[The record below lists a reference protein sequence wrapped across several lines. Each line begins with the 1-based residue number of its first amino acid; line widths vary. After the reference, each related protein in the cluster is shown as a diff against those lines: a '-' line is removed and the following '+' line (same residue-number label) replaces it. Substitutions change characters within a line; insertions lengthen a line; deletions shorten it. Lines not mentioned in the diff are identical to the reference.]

1 MKKAGTLC
9 LIIFVI
15 VTLFFVTLRFTSEP
29 NHPLENPKGEQ
40 RADTEQA

>member
-9 LIIFVI
+9 LIVFMI
-15 VTLFFVTLRFTSEP
+15 VTLFFVTVRFTSEP
-29 NHPLENPKGEQ
+29 HRPFEDPKGER